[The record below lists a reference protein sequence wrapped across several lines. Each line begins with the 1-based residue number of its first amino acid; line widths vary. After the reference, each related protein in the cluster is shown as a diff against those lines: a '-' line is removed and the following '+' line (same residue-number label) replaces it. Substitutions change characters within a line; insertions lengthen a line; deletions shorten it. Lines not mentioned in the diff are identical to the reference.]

1 MSEWGTATQL
11 CSQCAYRPRDNECGR
26 REHSRVCNWFTPV
39 VTHKPNLVR
48 TCVYRSVKLNPQKI
62 LGFLFFILIPIKCLL
77 FGKLFGVLLFF
88 HWRVNKP
95 TVDSGMPSVVVCIPV
110 KCILKIY
117 ISVQCRDGKGVWLS
131 VCGTRRIVCLYWLQI
146 ESRKRP
152 LPRASVCFPTYPTH

>member
-1 MSEWGTATQL
+1 M
-11 CSQCAYRPRDNECGR
+11 
-26 REHSRVCNWFTPV
+26 FTVRKTVWSV
-39 VTHKPNLVR
+39 VVFSLAGEQANL
-48 TCVYRSVKLNPQKI
+48 
-62 LGFLFFILIPIKCLL
+62 
-77 FGKLFGVLLFF
+77 
-88 HWRVNKP
+88 
-95 TVDSGMPSVVVCIPV
+95 DSGMPSVVVCIPV